1 MNLNAVFAILRKE
14 MIHILRDSRTLR
26 LVIFMPLFQLLL
38 YGYGIN
44 TDVKH
49 LSTWLLD
56 EDRSPLSRR
65 LVEAFEQSGYFDVTA
80 APASPA
86 ELGQGLD
93 RGHAKAGLHIPPGFM
108 ADALAGRPTAVRL
121 AVDGS
126 DSNPANTAVNTGQAI
141 MGNFLQ
147 KEGLVS
153 PLITSVDFRPRLWYN
168 PDLKSAY
175 FMVPGVVGLLLQ
187 LLIPMITAS
196 AVVREKERG
205 NIEQL
210 LVTPIKPVELMLGKM
225 IPYVGIGL
233 VIATTVLTVAHLL
246 FELPIRGNLFTLYSL
261 TLLYIT
267 VCLGIG
273 LWASTISD
281 NQQQASQVVMFF
293 AAPSILLSGFIFPR
307 ETMPFP
313 IQVLGSFIPMTYF
326 LKIIRGVTLKGLGFV
341 DLWPNIW
348 PLILMAAIILFVS
361 VKKFHKRLS

>member
-1 MNLNAVFAILRKE
+1 MRCALAILRKE
-14 MIHILRDSRTLR
+14 IIHILRDKRTLR
-26 LVIFMPLFQLLL
+26 LIVFMPLVQLLL

-44 TDVKH
+44 TDVRH

-56 EDRSPLSRR
+56 EDRTPMSRR
-65 LVEAFEQSGYFDVTA
+65 LVDAFRQSGYFDFTKNA
-80 APASPA
+80 ADNGD
-86 ELGQGLD
+86 LRRGLD
-93 RGHAKAGLHIPPGFM
+93 RGDAKAGLHIPPGFM
-108 ADALAGRPTAVRL
+108 RDALAGRPVALRL

-126 DSNPANTAVNTGQAI
+126 DSNPANTAVNTGQAVV
-141 MGNFLQ
+141 NAFLQ
-147 KEGLVS
+147 KEGLAS
-153 PLITSVDFRPRLWYN
+153 PSLASVEFRPRLWYN

-187 LLIPMITAS
+187 LLIPMITAG

-225 IPYVGIGL
+225 VPYVGIGL
-233 VIATTVLTVAHLL
+233 VIATTVLTVAHFL
-246 FELPIRGNLFTLYSL
+246 FEVPIRGNLFTLYAL

-273 LWASTISD
+273 LWASTISE

-307 ETMPFP
+307 ETMPLP
-313 IQVLGSFIPMTYF
+313 IQVLGWFIPMTYF
-326 LKIIRGVTLKGLGFV
+326 LKIIRGVTLKGLGFA
-341 DLWPNIW
+341 DLWRSIL
-348 PLILMAAIILFVS
+348 PLAGMAVFILTLS

>member
-1 MNLNAVFAILRKE
+1 MKALSAIVRKE
-14 MIHILRDSRTLR
+14 FIHVLRDSRTLR

-49 LSTWLLD
+49 LSMWVLD
-56 EDRSPLSRR
+56 EDNTPLSRR
-65 LVEAFEQSGYFDVTA
+65 LTEALVQSAFFDVTA
-80 APASPA
+80 RPATP
-86 ELGQGLD
+86 EGLKRGLD
-93 RGHAKAGLHIPPGFM
+93 RGDAKAGLHIPPGFM
-108 ADALAGRPTAVRL
+108 RDALAGRPVSIRL

-126 DSNPANTAVNTGQAI
+126 DSSPANTAVSSGQLVVGA
-141 MGNFLQ
+141 FLQ
-147 KEGLVS
+147 KEGLAAV
-153 PLITSVDFRPRLWYN
+153 PVTAVDFRPRLWYN

-210 LVTPIKPVELMLGKM
+210 LVSPVTPMELMVGKM
-225 IPYVGIGL
+225 VPYVVIGL
-233 VIATTVLTVAHLL
+233 VIASTVLTVAHFL
-246 FELPIRGNLFTLYSL
+246 FEVPIRGGLLTLYAL

-273 LWASTISD
+273 LWASTISE

-307 ETMPFP
+307 ETMPAP
-313 IQVLGSFIPMTYF
+313 IHALGQLIPLTYF
-326 LKIIRGVTLKGLGFV
+326 LRIIRGITLKGLGFA
-341 DLWPNIW
+341 DLWPQIW
-348 PLILMAAIILFVS
+348 PLALMAAGILFLS